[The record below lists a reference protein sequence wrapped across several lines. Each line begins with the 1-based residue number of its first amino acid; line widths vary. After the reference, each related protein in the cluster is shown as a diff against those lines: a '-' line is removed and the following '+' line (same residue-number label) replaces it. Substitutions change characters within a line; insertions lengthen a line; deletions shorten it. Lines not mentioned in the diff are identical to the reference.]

1 MRRVLLHHVALLT
14 HFAVAGILALALV
27 LNLSN
32 LGFPLAFHADEPT
45 KIEFIEGGTQDF
57 HHPLLMLQLV
67 RAARW
72 VQQPVTDEE
81 LVVVGRGLMGV
92 VGAISVLLMFVL
104 ARQRL
109 SRPWALGAAGAV
121 AVSPTLVVHA
131 HYLDERTLLTASV
144 LAAAVA
150 FFRFVRVRT
159 PAASLWL
166 GLATGLAW
174 SSHFLAILLLPLFAL
189 APLMGA
195 PQPARDFFAGLFRAV
210 LAAGAVFLMVN
221 WPLLRDVG
229 MFVEGLQTGAQHA
242 ASGHDVVIHGHHYWF
257 AFHLVNSLAAGM
269 TWPTLLVAIGGL
281 VATAWGWK
289 RADFQDR
296 WIVAAAVLFYLAVE
310 IAPLKPWPDYSGY
323 AIPVVPFLLYIAA
336 RGGARLVA
344 RAPLPAV
351 RASVAAT
358 LVSAL
363 IVYPMYDSTRLVNG
377 LAHDTRTR
385 AAAWLEVNPGRVLIE
400 KYASVSEDVRSVA
413 ELDTAFNQLG
423 VDYILAS
430 SFMYERFRVGSQL
443 PGQDPAV
450 YRAQARY
457 DALFAHPFIEITPAY
472 RSLAFS
478 NPTIRIVDLR
488 PSSVRVAHPIP
499 LLRPLRHP

>member
-1 MRRVLLHHVALLT
+1 
-14 HFAVAGILALALV
+14 
-27 LNLSN
+27 
-32 LGFPLAFHADEPT
+32 
-45 KIEFIEGGTQDF
+45 
-57 HHPLLMLQLV
+57 MLQLV
-67 RAARW
+67 RAAMW
-72 VQQPVTDEE
+72 VLRPATDQE
-81 LVVVGRGLMGV
+81 LVAVGRGLMGV
-92 VGAISVLLMFVL
+92 FGAISVLLVFVL

-109 SRPWALGAAGAV
+109 SRPWALGAACAV

-150 FFRFVRVRT
+150 FVRFVRIRT

-189 APLMGA
+189 APLIGA
-195 PQPARDFFAGLFRAV
+195 HRPARDFFAGVFRAV
-210 LAAGAVFLMVN
+210 LVAGAVFLMVN

-229 MFVEGLQTGAQHA
+229 MFVEGLQAGAQHA

-269 TWPTLLVAIGGL
+269 TWPALLVALGGL
-281 VATAWGWK
+281 VATLWGWK

-296 WIVAAAVLFYLAVE
+296 WMVAAAALFYLAVE

-336 RGGARLVA
+336 RGAARLVA
-344 RAPLPAV
+344 LAPLPAV

-363 IVYPMYDSTRLVNG
+363 ILYPMYDSARLVSG

-385 AAAWLEVNPGRVLIE
+385 AAAWQQTHGEMALIE
-400 KYASVSEDVRSVA
+400 KYAGLSEDVRSVA
-413 ELDTAFNQLG
+413 ELDTDFNQLG
-423 VDYILAS
+423 VDYVLTS
-430 SFMYERFRVGSQL
+430 SFIYDRFRVGSRL

-450 YRAQARY
+450 YRAHARY
-457 DALFAHPFIEITPAY
+457 EALFAHPFIEIAPAY

-478 NPTIRIVDLR
+478 NPTIRIVDIR
-488 PSSVRVAHPIP
+488 TPSARMAHPMP
-499 LLRPLRHP
+499 QLPPSRDP